1 MVSQMLIGTHNGN
14 FHCDE
19 VFACYMLKKLPMFVN
34 HSIVR
39 TRDPEMLKQCDIV
52 VDVGGVYDHPK
63 KRYDHHQRDFAES
76 MHSVTRLHSAG
87 LIYAHYGKSVIANI
101 LNLAEDDADM
111 DRLYEH
117 VYRKF
122 VEGVDAIDNG
132 IKQYD
137 GTPRYQMSSTL
148 DSRVRN
154 CNPAW
159 NDQKPDPEKGFH
171 NAMAIVGA
179 EFEERIRYLN
189 NAWIPARN
197 IVVEAIERRTEAH
210 PSGRIILF
218 PKSGSVPPWKEHFF
232 QLENELGLENV
243 GICLV
248 VFADSANNTWRVQA
262 IPVSDVSSFDN
273 RVSIPWKGHRDDQL
287 ERESGI
293 AGAIFVHANGFIGG
307 TKSLEG
313 AMRMA
318 EETLKM
324 N

>member
-1 MVSQMLIGTHNGN
+1 RKSKEN
-14 FHCDE
+14 FSLFPVGHQFRRITELRTTDPLE
-19 VFACYMLKKLPMFVN
+19 FTQPFTTPTLLGIFNNVL
-34 HSIVR
+34 SI
-39 TRDPEMLKQCDIV
+39 LNFSFS
-52 VDVGGVYDHPK
+52 
-63 KRYDHHQRDFAES
+63 DFAES
-76 MHSVTRLHSAG
+76 MHSVARLPFQTKLSSAG
-87 LIYAHYGKSVIANI
+87 LIYAHYGKSLIANTKLSSAGLIYAHYGKSLIANI

-137 GTPRYQMSSTL
+137 GTPRYQMYQMSSTL

-179 EFEERIRYLN
+179 EFEERIRYLHS
-189 NAWIPARN
+189 AWIPARN
-197 IVVEAIERRTEAH
+197 IVIEAIERRNEAH

-218 PKSGSVPPWKEHFF
+218 PKSGAPWKEHRRNEAHPSGRIILFPKSGAPWKEHFF

-248 VFADSANNTWRVQA
+248 VFADNSNNTWRVQA

-273 RVSIPWKGHRDDQL
+273 R
-287 ERESGI
+287 
-293 AGAIFVHANGFIGG
+293 
-307 TKSLEG
+307 
-313 AMRMA
+313 
-318 EETLKM
+318 
-324 N
+324 